1 MSNLNVL
8 ALREESADTN
18 TQLEQRRSQARN
30 LELQVLR
37 KEAELR
43 RMREEQALLK
53 ELHSVNELTLRKR
66 QQQDNTESD
75 NRLRISQESLE
86 EVIALENEIKN
97 ENKRTE
103 ELQESANTT
112 SRQMEEVEK
121 GIEDIS
127 NRMALVKQATGWD
140 KPGINSHNGSLVSNE
155 WMMRK
160 KNLTAL
166 HEEQQTVKALTTL
179 LDERI
184 ETLTRELEAQGKK
197 GNELTEAHETLRQ
210 KNIHYENLLE
220 QLKSMERLTKKKE
233 RLLDSSHNRENDDYK
248 TLKLLEGDKKVLY
261 GTLSKFRQ
269 TNVANTRSIISLEVR
284 LRELET
290 KLESVNLFLQ
300 QVFADVEEE
309 APMENVPENALEV
322 PLKQFEELCH
332 ELEHARETLIQ
343 RDDQLSAHDAKVE
356 QLERKTTILRNAIAS
371 RATSAQLEVKSKE
384 KEFEALMSHVDYMKA
399 EFDEEYKK
407 LSRENATL
415 RSKLTQI
422 Q

>member
-1 MSNLNVL
+1 MSNSNVL
-8 ALREESADTN
+8 TLREESSDLN
-18 TQLEQRRSQARN
+18 TQLEQRRSQVRN

-43 RMREEQALLK
+43 RIKEEQLLLK

-66 QQQDNTESD
+66 QEQENMES
-75 NRLRISQESLE
+75 NQRLKISQESLE

-97 ENKRTE
+97 ENKRTA
-103 ELQESANTT
+103 ELQEMANTT

-127 NRMALVKQATGWD
+127 NRLALVKQATGWD
-140 KPGINSHNGSLVSNE
+140 KPGINSNDGSLLTNE

-166 HEEQQTVKALTTL
+166 HEEQQTVKGLTTL

-184 ETLTRELEAQGKK
+184 ETLTKELEMQGKK
-197 GNELTEAHETLRQ
+197 AEELDAAQETLRQ
-210 KNIHYENLLE
+210 KNAHYENLLD

-233 RLLDSSHNRENDDYK
+233 RLLDASHNRENDDYK

-290 KLESVNLFLQ
+290 KLEAVNLFLQ

-309 APMENVPENALEV
+309 APMENVPENAVEV

-332 ELEHARETLIQ
+332 ELELSRETLIQ

-356 QLERKTTILRNAIAS
+356 QLEQKTTILRNAIAS
-371 RATSAQLEVKSKE
+371 RATSAQLQVKSKE
-384 KEFEALMSHVDYMKA
+384 KEFETLMSHVDYMKA
-399 EFDEEYKK
+399 EFDEEYAK
-407 LSRENATL
+407 LSKENNLL
-415 RSKLTQI
+415 RSKLNQI
-422 Q
+422 